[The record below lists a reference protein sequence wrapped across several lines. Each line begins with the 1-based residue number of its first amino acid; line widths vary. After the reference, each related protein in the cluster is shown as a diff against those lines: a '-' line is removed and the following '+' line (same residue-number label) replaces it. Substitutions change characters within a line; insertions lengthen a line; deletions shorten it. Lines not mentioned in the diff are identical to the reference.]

1 MYSDS
6 LQGVKCGKKLTMG
19 PLVLI
24 LGTTLN
30 TDKLPILMTLK
41 RQENKVLVQTHT
53 ELGWIVVVYD
63 LDGLREDGKGD
74 YN

>member
-1 MYSDS
+1 
-6 LQGVKCGKKLTMG
+6 MG